1 MNLSVIPAAYRPR
14 TTRPIVIIGA
24 GGIVRDAHLPAYRK
38 AGFEVAGIYDIA
50 AAKATSLAREFALR
64 RTFTTLSEAI
74 ESAPAHC
81 IFDVAVPAAALLD
94 LIRQL
99 PDGAAVLMQK
109 PMGQNLQEARAI
121 RDLCHSKHLSA
132 AVNFQLRFA
141 PATLAARDIIHR
153 RLIGE
158 LHDLEVRVNVYTPW
172 SLWTFLEDA
181 PRVEILYH
189 SIHYI
194 DLIRSFF
201 GDPQRIYA
209 KTLKHPSM
217 PKLASTRS
225 NIILDYGDMLRATIT
240 ANHGHEFGP
249 RHQES
254 YIKWEGTRGAIK
266 TRLGLLLDYPKGQP
280 DEFEYITVE
289 PAKHPEWQRVEIEG
303 SWFPDAFIGSMAS
316 LMSFLDGAIDC
327 LPTSVDDALKTMGSV
342 EAAYESS
349 ATGGTMV
356 LQTSNATLPNC
367 RKMEE

>member
-14 TTRPIVIIGA
+14 TTRPIVIVGA

-38 AGFEVAGIYDIA
+38 AGFEIAGIYDIA
-50 AAKATSLAREFALR
+50 AARATSLAREFGIQRAFATLPEALG
-64 RTFTTLSEAI
+64 A
-74 ESAPAHC
+74 APAGC
-81 IFDVAVPAAALLD
+81 IFDVAVPAAALLG
-94 LIRQL
+94 LIPQL

-109 PMGQNLQEARAI
+109 PMGQNLQEAQAI
-121 RDLCHSKHLSA
+121 RDLCRSKQLSA

-141 PATLAARDIIHR
+141 PATLAARDIIDR
-153 RLIGE
+153 GLIGDI
-158 LHDLEVRVNVYTPW
+158 HDVEVRVTVYTPW
-172 SLWTFLEDA
+172 HLWTFLESA
-181 PRVEILYH
+181 PRVEVLYH

-201 GDPQRIYA
+201 GDPKGVYT
-209 KTLKHPSM
+209 KTVKHPSM

-225 NIILDYGDMLRATIT
+225 NIILDYGDTLRADIT

-280 DEFEYITVE
+280 DEFEYITLK
-289 PAKHPEWQRVEIEG
+289 PDKPPEWQRVEIAG
-303 SWFPDAFIGSMAS
+303 SWFPDAFTGSMAS

-327 LPTSVDDALKTMGSV
+327 LPTSVDDALKTMAAV

-349 ATGGTMV
+349 ATG
-356 LQTSNATLPNC
+356 ATAIP
-367 RKMEE
+367 

>member
-1 MNLSVIPAAYRPR
+1 MNLCVIPAAYRPR
-14 TTRPIVIIGA
+14 TTRPIVIVGA

-38 AGFEVAGIYDIA
+38 AGFEIAGIYDIA
-50 AAKATSLAREFALR
+50 AAKATSLAREFGIQ
-64 RTFTTLSEAI
+64 RTFATLPEALDA
-74 ESAPAHC
+74 APADC
-81 IFDVAVPAAALLD
+81 IFDVAVPAAALLG
-94 LIRQL
+94 LTAQL

-121 RDLCHSKHLSA
+121 RDLCHSKRLTA

-141 PATLAARDIIHR
+141 PATLAARNIIDRGGIGDVHDI
-153 RLIGE
+153 
-158 LHDLEVRVNVYTPW
+158 EVRVTVYTPW
-172 SLWTFLEDA
+172 HLWTFLESA

-201 GDPQRIYA
+201 GDPKGVYA
-209 KTLKHPSM
+209 KTVKHPSM

-225 NIILDYGDMLRATIT
+225 NIILDYGDTLRANIT

-254 YIKWEGTRGAIK
+254 YIKWEGTQGAIK

-280 DEFEYITVE
+280 DEFEYITLE
-289 PAKHPEWQRVEIEG
+289 PDKAPEWQRVEIDG
-303 SWFPDAFIGSMAS
+303 SWFPDAFTGSMAS

-327 LPTSVDDALKTMGSV
+327 LPTSVDDALKTMAAV

-349 ATGGTMV
+349 ATG
-356 LQTSNATLPNC
+356 ATATP
-367 RKMEE
+367 